1 MKFDFKRIAI
11 CVLGAIIIV
20 FALYQI
26 FKGSYHDAAKFE
38 VVLSE
43 SLEPVMYY
51 EGDRNYYL
59 YGLEKVTVTY
69 MDDTKELKEF
79 LQFVGKLYAIG
90 VDALILQDVGAAKLV
105 QKQYPDFCLHASTQM
120 IANSLEDVQYWYE
133 QGFSKVVLSR
143 ELTLPEIRY
152 ITEHTDA
159 EVETFIHGA
168 LCVCYSG
175 QCIMSSMLG
184 GRSGNRG
191 RCAQTCR
198 LPYTL

>member
-1 MKFDFKRIAI
+1 MEDLLYQRPCQWEYKMKFDFKRIAI

-59 YGLEKVTVTY
+59 YGLERVTVTY

-79 LQFVGKLYAIG
+79 LKDGVAIEDLVFHMESNASYDGGSVLYHDENIA
-90 VDALILQDVGAAKLV
+90 VLV
-105 QKQYPDFCLHASTQM
+105 CHRSIPSDGY
-120 IANSLEDVQYWYE
+120 NEDVYIGNSNMGYE
-133 QGFSKVVLSR
+133 EGFC
-143 ELTLPEIRY
+143 EGE
-152 ITEHTDA
+152 
-159 EVETFIHGA
+159 
-168 LCVCYSG
+168 
-175 QCIMSSMLG
+175 
-184 GRSGNRG
+184 
-191 RCAQTCR
+191 
-198 LPYTL
+198 